1 MFQTKYTPI
10 ARGFDEHMVRVVA
23 PFLIVTLFDSWNLS
37 DTPPCT
43 VLYSGNLSRQGYF
56 QGCESAYTHVAACCT
71 AGSPDTDEAYVCPS
85 PKNNSWGGQ
94 GRPDKTIIRYSIYS
108 IETKRLR
115 PKFKPGGRPV
125 FDRYVCPSP
134 KNQSWGS
141 SKTVIKSPSKAS
153 RSVLFA
159 TACFKLR
166 ILNCVF

>member
-10 ARGFDEHMVRVVA
+10 ARGFDEHMVRVLA

-85 PKNNSWGGQ
+85 PKNNSWGGK
-94 GRPDKTIIRYSIYS
+94 GA
-108 IETKRLR
+108 
-115 PKFKPGGRPV
+115 
-125 FDRYVCPSP
+125 
-134 KNQSWGS
+134 N
-141 SKTVIKSPSKAS
+141 TVIKSPSKAS